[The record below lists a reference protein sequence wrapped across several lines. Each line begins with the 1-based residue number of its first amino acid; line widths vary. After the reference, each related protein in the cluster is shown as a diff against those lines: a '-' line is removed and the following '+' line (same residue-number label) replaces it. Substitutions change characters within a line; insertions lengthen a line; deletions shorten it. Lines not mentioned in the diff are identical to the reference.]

1 MKVLVALLTIAGAA
15 LTSTSAAAQ
24 ASAFCLRGCDFGSGD
39 CSYATYQQC
48 QASAAGRTA
57 WCDANP
63 NVRAVSDPQQAGRA
77 DLSRTKFSR
86 RRL

>member
-1 MKVLVALLTIAGAA
+1 MKVLVALLIVAGTA
-15 LTSTSAAAQ
+15 LASTSAAAQ
-24 ASAFCLRGCDFGSGD
+24 ASAFCLRGCDFGAGD

-57 WCDANP
+57 WCDANL
-63 NVRAVSDPQQAGRA
+63 NVRAVSDPQPVGRA
-77 DLSRTKFSR
+77 KISR

>member
-1 MKVLVALLTIAGAA
+1 MKILVALLTIAVVA
-15 LTSTSAAAQ
+15 LASTAAAAQ
-24 ASAFCLRGCDFGSGD
+24 ASAFCLKGCDFGAGD

-57 WCDANP
+57 WCEANP
-63 NVRAVSDPQQAGRA
+63 NIRAVSDPLQSGRA
-77 DLSRTKFSR
+77 KISR